1 MSNCYKEILSDT
13 SELLQELEESDG
25 SFKEVWT
32 WAVDTKPKV
41 GTATEPTVKFGQ
53 NVLWTK
59 ESLLNLYREALNLH
73 IQIVSLAYY

>member
-41 GTATEPTVKFGQ
+41 GTATEPTVKIRQKG
-53 NVLWTK
+53 
-59 ESLLNLYREALNLH
+59 Y
-73 IQIVSLAYY
+73 